1 MYKIIF
7 NLRFV
12 CQSYIVDFVNK
23 TDFDNKLKDVEP
35 NRNELNETKT
45 LKKNKE
51 N

>member
-1 MYKIIF
+1 MS
-7 NLRFV
+7 
-12 CQSYIVDFVNK
+12 QSYIVNFVNK
-23 TDFDNKLKDVEP
+23 TDFDNKLKDVAS